1 MPALPQSAPKEEKR
15 ERAADEMRK
24 FYRGELRS
32 GAKTGRR
39 VTSPAQAKAIAMSV
53 SGQSKPGRD
62 GKRNTRKGGRTNGRR

>member
-1 MPALPQSAPKEEKR
+1 MPVLPRSAPKEEKR

-32 GAKTGRR
+32 GSRSGPR

-62 GKRNTRKGGRTNGRR
+62 SKRNARKGGRVNGRR